1 VTAIPRLFDLLVR
14 RRVVVETVRSA
25 EPSIGRAL
33 WLVHS
38 AQARAMAA
46 RDAFVRQRGAR
57 AMPDPDGGATDRELI
72 AALDNYRFTRE
83 LVELPGAEVFGL
95 WRQCAEDRR
104 HVLSW
109 ANTLAAVF
117 SREARA
123 RYAEHLNVVERSM
136 REVGDLLPEALPAD
150 ALRKAENPVASV
162 GESLQRFRQNSA
174 AWIAALEHLAT
185 QRPTSLPAPAAGRA
199 AVEDA
204 PPIYGGL
211 PAEIAARVET
221 TPLQR
226 GPLSAILRRYQEFG
240 SRYLVLQGRCV
251 LGDDMGLGKTVQVL
265 AAMCHAHVEGAK
277 WFFVVAPNSVVANWE
292 REVRKHTRLHP
303 IVVHGA
309 DRDEELARWK
319 RRGGVAITTYGT
331 VGRLTSRV
339 EKIDFLAVDEAHY
352 AKNPD
357 AQRTQA
363 VANLASRSSRVV
375 LMTGTALEN
384 RLAEMGSLITLA
396 QPGMRDSLDRLI
408 GFGGRP
414 NPRVIRTELAPVYL
428 RRTQADVLVELPER
442 IEIDEWVEPSEADLA
457 AYRNTPAVLVYK
469 RIAATVGDGTR
480 TSAKYERL
488 KEIIDEHLSQGRKV
502 LVFSFFLQVIADVCD
517 LVGGAAQITG
527 GTSHGERQRIID
539 EFTTAPDARVLVGQ
553 IDAGGIGVNLQAAQV
568 VIIMEPQLKPSSEW
582 HAIARAH
589 RMGQSKTV
597 TVHRLMVRGTIEERI
612 VELLRK
618 KTEIFRTYADDSAM
632 REASSMATDSGD
644 SLEAALERLL
654 KEGE

>member
-1 VTAIPRLFDLLVR
+1 
-14 RRVVVETVRSA
+14 
-25 EPSIGRAL
+25 
-33 WLVHS
+33 
-38 AQARAMAA
+38 
-46 RDAFVRQRGAR
+46 
-57 AMPDPDGGATDRELI
+57 
-72 AALDNYRFTRE
+72 
-83 LVELPGAEVFGL
+83 
-95 WRQCAEDRR
+95 
-104 HVLSW
+104 
-109 ANTLAAVF
+109 VF

-185 QRPTSLPAPAAGRA
+185 QRPTIVPAPTAGPA
-199 AVEDA
+199 AVEEA

-240 SRYLVLQGRCV
+240 SRYLVLQERCV

-265 AAMCHAHVEGAK
+265 AAMCHAHAEGAK

-303 IVVHGA
+303 VVVHGA
-309 DRDEELARWK
+309 DRDEELARWR

-331 VGRLTSRV
+331 VGRLASRV

-363 VANLASRSSRVV
+363 VANLAARSSRVV

-396 QPGMRDSLDRLI
+396 QPGMSDSLDRLI

-469 RIAATVGDGTR
+469 RMAATIGDGTR

-517 LVGGAAQITG
+517 LVGGAARITG

-612 VELLRK
+612 VELLRQ

>member
-1 VTAIPRLFDLLVR
+1 
-14 RRVVVETVRSA
+14 
-25 EPSIGRAL
+25 
-33 WLVHS
+33 
-38 AQARAMAA
+38 
-46 RDAFVRQRGAR
+46 
-57 AMPDPDGGATDRELI
+57 
-72 AALDNYRFTRE
+72 
-83 LVELPGAEVFGL
+83 
-95 WRQCAEDRR
+95 
-104 HVLSW
+104 
-109 ANTLAAVF
+109 
-117 SREARA
+117 
-123 RYAEHLNVVERSM
+123 
-136 REVGDLLPEALPAD
+136 
-150 ALRKAENPVASV
+150 
-162 GESLQRFRQNSA
+162 
-174 AWIAALEHLAT
+174 
-185 QRPTSLPAPAAGRA
+185 
-199 AVEDA
+199 
-204 PPIYGGL
+204 
-211 PAEIAARVET
+211 
-221 TPLQR
+221 
-226 GPLSAILRRYQEFG
+226 
-240 SRYLVLQGRCV
+240 V

-331 VGRLTSRV
+331 VGRLASRV

-363 VANLASRSSRVV
+363 VANLVSRSSRVT

-384 RLAEMGSLITLA
+384 RLAEMSSLIMLA
-396 QPGMRDSLDRLI
+396 QPRMRDSLDRLI
-408 GFGGRP
+408 GYGGRP

-469 RIAATVGDGTR
+469 RMAATIGDGTR

-488 KEIIDEHLSQGRKV
+488 KEIVDEHLSQGRKV

-527 GTSHGERQRIID
+527 GTCHGERQRIID

-568 VIIMEPQLKPSSEW
+568 VIIMEPQLKPSTEW

-597 TVHRLMVRGTIEERI
+597 TVHRLMVRGTIEEHI

-654 KEGE
+654 ERGE